1 MTKGTGLGLSTVYGV
16 ASAAGGGVCVSTSPQ
31 GSTFSLFLPVAA
43 ADSAQ
48 LTAPAARPAATNARR
63 ILVVDDNS
71 DVRSV
76 VARMLADAGH
86 IVESGDAALA
96 LELEARGQR
105 FDVLLTDMV
114 MPHVSGVELAARLQS
129 ANPAL
134 PVVFMTGY
142 VDPEVLD
149 QLPSS
154 AVVLRKP
161 VTVAALVSAVA
172 AVTGV

>member
-1 MTKGTGLGLSTVYGV
+1 MASSPKGT
-16 ASAAGGGVCVSTSPQ
+16 
-31 GSTFSLFLPVAA
+31 TFSLFLPVAA
-43 ADSAQ
+43 ADAAQ
-48 LTAPAARPAATNARR
+48 QGAPTACTEVPRARR
-63 ILVVDDNS
+63 ILVVDDNP
-71 DVRSV
+71 DVRWV

-86 IVESGDAALA
+86 TVESADAAHA
-96 LELEARGQR
+96 LDLDTQGHR

-114 MPHVSGVELAARLQS
+114 MPQVSGVELAARLRS

-142 VDPEVLD
+142 VDPEVLA